1 MPIFFKKANFFGF
14 FDTIYMNEK
23 TNPYKRSPKA
33 MKKEEK
39 KKRINWKRTFQNNV
53 FMLRLLIKACP
64 GVFILNLI
72 CTVLSAIRS
81 FLVGTYLYMYA
92 LNALQ
97 EGVALKTILITLV
110 GLIIFTVSEMLFQ
123 NIAACYFNVKYPV
136 VNAYF
141 QSMMQKKA
149 VEVDLAC
156 YENAEFFDTYI
167 KASDEAT
174 NRAYAVMNNFV
185 NVIWVLI
192 NVGATGALI
201 IAIDPVFI
209 LIALAP
215 FLCTIL
221 IGKKRNRIRY
231 DYDMRNKEV
240 GRQRDYVRRTFYLK
254 DFSKEM
260 RLSEMW
266 KVMYGRMR
274 SSVAELKDIV
284 HKYGYKVMFFRYL
297 YDVIYNVLVYSGT
310 VLLASFKTLVLKNML
325 IGDCFVVINSI
336 TQVAGNINYMGNVFL
351 KLDENSLYA
360 ENLRKFLEYEVRIAE
375 DENAPA
381 VSSFERLELK
391 NLTFSYENQK
401 APALAN
407 VSFTVNVGEK
417 IAIVG
422 HNGAGKTTLI
432 KLLQRLYDPDK
443 GEILVNGENIKTYR
457 LSSYRALFGT
467 VFQDYCLFA
476 TTVAENVMMRGNITD
491 EDRVTVKDA
500 LQKAGICEKIEQLPN
515 GIDSTVT
522 REFDKEGAMFSG
534 GEAQKISIARIFA
547 GKQEIVIMDEPTSA
561 LDPIA
566 EQEMY
571 RNMFEACEGKTVI
584 FISHRLSSATM
595 ADRVYLFENGQIIEE
610 GSHRELLALNG
621 KYADMWHKQADT
633 YLDKEEVTA

>member
-1 MPIFFKKANFFGF
+1 
-14 FDTIYMNEK
+14 
-23 TNPYKRSPKA
+23 
-33 MKKEEK
+33 MKKPKTEKQEK
-39 KKRINWKRTFQNNV
+39 KKINWRRTFQNNAY
-53 FMLRLLIKACP
+53 MLGLLIKACP
-64 GVFILNLI
+64 GVFILDLI
-72 CTVLSAIRS
+72 STILGAVRS
-81 FLVGTYLYMYA
+81 FLAGTYLYMYA

-97 EGVALKTILITLV
+97 EGVELKKILITLG
-110 GLIIFTVSEMLFQ
+110 GLIIFSVSEMLFQ
-123 NIAACYFNVKYPV
+123 NLAACYFNIKYHT

-141 QSMMQKKA
+141 QQMMQKKA
-149 VEVDLAC
+149 IEVDLAC

-167 KASDEAT
+167 KAADEAT
-174 NRAYAVMNNFV
+174 SRAYSVMNNMTG
-185 NVIWVLI
+185 VIWVLI

-201 IAIDPVFI
+201 LTIDPVFI

-215 FLCTIL
+215 VVCTLL
-221 IGKKRNRIRY
+221 IGKKRNRLRY

-266 KVMYGRMR
+266 KVMYARMH
-274 SSVAELKDIV
+274 SSVAELKENI
-284 HKYGYKVMFFRYL
+284 HKYGYKVMGFRYL

-336 TQVAGNINYMGNVFL
+336 TNVAGNINYMGNVFL
-351 KLDENSLYA
+351 KLDENSLYVD
-360 ENLRKFLEYEVRIAE
+360 NLRKFLEYEVRIAE
-375 DENAPA
+375 DENAPV
-381 VSSFERLELK
+381 VSTFEKLELR
-391 NLTFSYENQK
+391 NMTFSYQGQK
-401 APALAN
+401 APALAG
-407 VSFTVNVGEK
+407 VSFEVKAGEK

-432 KLLQRLYDPDK
+432 KLLQRLYDPDE

-476 TTVAENVMMRGNITD
+476 TTVAENVMLRGNITD
-491 EDRVTVKDA
+491 EDREIVKA
-500 LQKAGICEKIEQLPN
+500 SLQKAGISEKIESLP
-515 GIDSTVT
+515 GGVDTTVT

-534 GEAQKISIARIFA
+534 GEAQKISIARLFA
-547 GKQEIVIMDEPTSA
+547 GGQEIVIMDEPTSA

-571 RNMFEACEGKTVI
+571 RNMFEACQGKTVI

-595 ADRVYLFENGQIIEE
+595 ADRVYLFENGQIIES
-610 GSHRELLALNG
+610 GTHRELLALNA

-633 YLDKEEVTA
+633 YLDKKEVTA